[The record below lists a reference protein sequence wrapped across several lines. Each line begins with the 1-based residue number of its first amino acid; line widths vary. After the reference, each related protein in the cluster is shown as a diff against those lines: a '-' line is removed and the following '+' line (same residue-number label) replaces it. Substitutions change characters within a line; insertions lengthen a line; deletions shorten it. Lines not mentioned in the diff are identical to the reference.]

1 MFRLQ
6 YSCNPSYLSLLLV
19 QDLLPTVFFTFFSC
33 TSESPL
39 RSTAQLARGF
49 LAAHRR
55 KLSQDG
61 YSSNHRTGYRHL
73 DTDWKWR
80 RYVKVLPHMGWRF
93 QVGRCLS
100 AKIQIDRRC
109 GVFLFIFLL
118 WGKVRSLATT
128 RRFVLHCTWCGIKYR
143 FVLVSVSLLLIS
155 MIWKVLTSHL
165 KSHTKALMTCTWACC
180 LVA

>member
-1 MFRLQ
+1 MFVGQRNLLSRMFRLQ

-118 WGKVRSLATT
+118 WA
-128 RRFVLHCTWCGIKYR
+128 RFKSCDHLQIFLHDAASNIDLYLYR
-143 FVLVSVSLLLIS
+143 FHCYCSL
-155 MIWKVLTSHL
+155 
-165 KSHTKALMTCTWACC
+165 
-180 LVA
+180 